1 MVQRVSLVACWVIWP
16 VCLLITAVHT
26 MTTVCITAV
35 STMLQLQTPV
45 QTVIWLS
52 ILLLV
57 PHFNYFKW
65 FKIFFFFNNFIT
77 LYCNY
82 FFLLVFLIYLQE
94 LSPPPLNGLEFHAPL
109 FLHFF
114 FFIFL
119 TSKQQKNKWICL
131 SGIIIVLDSAHALFV
146 RATYLVCHRK

>member
-1 MVQRVSLVACWVIWP
+1 MVQRVSLAACWVIWP
-16 VCLLITAVHT
+16 ACQLITAVHT

-65 FKIFFFFNNFIT
+65 FKIFFFLIILL
-77 LYCNY
+77 LYIVIIF
-82 FFLLVFLIYLQE
+82 FFLFFWSIYKN
-94 LSPPPLNGLEFHAPL
+94 SPPPSQWLRVSCPSFFTFF
-109 FLHFF
+109 FLHF
-114 FFIFL
+114 L
-119 TSKQQKNKWICL
+119 NKQTTKNKWICL